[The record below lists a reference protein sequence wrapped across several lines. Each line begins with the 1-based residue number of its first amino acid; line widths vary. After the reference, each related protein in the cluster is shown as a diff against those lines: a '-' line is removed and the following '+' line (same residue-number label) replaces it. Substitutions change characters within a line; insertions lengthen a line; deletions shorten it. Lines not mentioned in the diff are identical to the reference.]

1 MPNTS
6 TLPPTAEL
14 FQQIGYI
21 ADDDDCIKKLLK
33 YAKRLTSLREEKADR
48 QARFVANM
56 KEALEELRLNREGKL
71 ALISEDE
78 LRDELRREGYYD

>member
-48 QARFVANM
+48 QARFVASM